1 MAAVTMVKMMVMTT
15 TTMTTTM
22 MEMMMKKKMGNHVVG
37 KWLKSLW
44 QMGVL
49 ASLNVPYLFCQQC
62 SIWCQN
68 GCN

>member
-1 MAAVTMVKMMVMTT
+1 MVKMMV
-15 TTMTTTM
+15 MTTTM

-49 ASLNVPYLFCQQC
+49 ASLNVRLQ
-62 SIWCQN
+62 SVKLQN
-68 GCN
+68 CISPFTTTLQKVVAAT